1 MRTSSSKA
9 PTENSL
15 PFCKAFI
22 AVRAAVLCSGV
33 SAMSKAMQ
41 WSLGPE
47 LTAWQSHQQLVSH
60 TQRQVAFLTEHK

>member
-15 PFCKAFI
+15 PFCKAFT
-22 AVRAAVLCSGV
+22 AVRAVVLCSGV

-47 LTAWQSHQQLVSH
+47 LIAQESHQQLASH
-60 TQRQVAFLTEHK
+60 TQQQVIFLTEH